1 MILWLT
7 HLELWWASKTEA
19 ISTEYRKKN
28 PKQFYE
34 KLKSYK
40 INFSWLKSPLDDKV
54 MTINMYI
61 FYYLTHTK
69 SPSVKNVENPV
80 SSCQTISK
88 SVGYFISL
96 GAENVGI

>member
-1 MILWLT
+1 MGFQNGGYFNRVQKK
-7 HLELWWASKTEA
+7 KTQT
-19 ISTEYRKKN
+19 IFCK
-28 PKQFYE
+28 

-40 INFSWLKSPLDDKV
+40 INFSWLKSPLDDKI
-54 MTINMYI
+54 MPINM
-61 FYYLTHTK
+61 

-80 SSCQTISK
+80 SSCRIISK